1 MKRFLLFAILLNC
14 CVIVLSQQKQ
24 RKYELNF
31 NLSEFCIKT
40 DGALLSITTTK
51 DFPLYLEDRSIPAIP
66 YFPYRVLRPA
76 NMSAS
81 NYHVSYETELLYENV
96 DIEGNPAILPTN
108 VILSDKKSQS
118 KATKSSDK
126 PVIWGGDNNLYGYS
140 YGFFK
145 VSPFIYDSETKK
157 LFFIPR
163 ITITFNDL
171 EDSKSSDKQENTYN
185 QKKSEDIKAF
195 VLNSDELTTFYPQDN
210 PIPQKSMTSS
220 SDKTVY
226 NGTLDYLIITS
237 EALKNAFQPLKAWKI
252 KKGLRTDIVTMESI
266 DDYYAEYNYT
276 RQEKLKRYIY
286 LIHHWYNIKWVLLG
300 GDNSAVPIQF
310 CEIKT
315 NTSNGPVTTLTPCDM
330 YYGCLSTPCFN
341 WDSDGNGIIGE
352 FSDYMNLQQ
361 DVYVTRVPVSDIDS
375 VDNFVQKVINYE
387 TQPTT
392 PSHYEKML
400 FVGAKINENF
410 GSISDA
416 HYRSEAAYSQYVCS
430 NWVHGHKYLYDTG
443 SNISGYSS
451 ITPNN
456 FYNLVNDGYHFI
468 HNDTHGL
475 VSSWSFN
482 DTTSIYGNLNAE
494 SQTNSNPS
502 IFITSSCHSNAFDQS
517 CLSKALVCSSHGAIA
532 YFGSSRSGLYYSGTT
547 EIGPSLLYD
556 SYFFY
561 KLFTGFPSDGQYR
574 FGAVAAE
581 AKRQFADIAYSNET
595 NGYRYLQFAIN
606 PLGDPELPIYT
617 SRPYTF
623 SNISITT
630 NIANQVTV
638 STGGIDGCTI
648 ALVSAD
654 NGVSY
659 FDVAE
664 DVSSYTFTDVYAPCY
679 VTVTKHNYKAYTSN
693 LVHPTFRILGDAD
706 ICGTNVYSVKDVSY
720 GYTVTWSFANSS
732 SPNSSLLQQDTP
744 TYRQC
749 TISNPNSVHI
759 NEVLIATV
767 TKDGILYGTGSM
779 NVSTGASFSAYFEQP
794 GGTISGG
801 SIVYPH
807 ITNTIHDSQYIGAF
821 ELTQLQFTSTDFTD
835 CAFTFTGHA
844 PSEWYLVGN
853 TIYARFPSVGGTSK
867 QCIVEGHQQSGCKI
881 FKFYIT
887 VIPSSVLSNVNIA
900 DAVISASGSEYNITL
915 QKLRNTVDYDGFQ
928 FDVDLPSEWNL
939 SVANAT
945 TGAILY
951 RKRVKGA
958 STSFDTL
965 GWSPG
970 IYIIAYEI
978 NGKMNTKKIIVK

>member
-14 CVIVLSQQKQ
+14 CVVVLSQHKQ

-31 NLSEFCIKT
+31 NLSEFSIKT
-40 DGALLSITTTK
+40 DGGLLSITTTK

-66 YFPYRVLRPA
+66 YFPYSILRPA

-81 NYHVSYETELLYENV
+81 NHHVSYETELLYENV

-108 VILSDKKSQS
+108 MILSDKNSQS

-145 VSPFIYDSETKK
+145 VSPFIYDSETKR

-163 ITITFNDL
+163 VTITFNDL
-171 EDSKSSDKQENTYN
+171 EDNKSSDKQENAYN

-252 KKGLRTDIVTMESI
+252 KKGLRTEIVTVEEISNMYLSSN
-266 DDYYAEYNYT
+266 YNL
-276 RQEKLKRYIY
+276 QKKIKLY
-286 LIHHWYNIKWVLLG
+286 LQYEHLVHNLKWVLLG
-300 GDNSAVPIQF
+300 GDDTVVPIQY
-310 CEIKT
+310 CEAKCYFD
-315 NTSNGPVTTLTPCDM
+315 GELVTESTPCDL
-330 YYGCLSTPCFN
+330 YYSYVTLSNFD
-341 WDSDGNGIIGE
+341 WDYDGDGIVGE
-352 FSDYMNLQQ
+352 FTDKVNLQQ
-361 DVYVTRVPVSDIDS
+361 DLYVTRAPFSFVGDVH
-375 VDNFVQKVINYE
+375 NFVQKVINYE

-392 PSHYEKML
+392 LTHYKKML
-400 FVGAKINENF
+400 FVGAKLNDNF

-416 HYRSEAAYSQYVCS
+416 HYRSEAAYNQYVSS
-430 NWVHGHKYLYDTG
+430 NWIHGHKYLYDTG

-451 ITPNN
+451 ITPSN

-482 DTTSIYGNLNAE
+482 SSSSYGNSNAE
-494 SQTNSNPS
+494 SQTNSDPS
-502 IFITSSCHSNAFDQS
+502 IFITSSCHSNAFDQNS
-517 CLSKALVCSSHGAIA
+517 LSKALMRSSHGTVA
-532 YFGSSRSGLYYSGTT
+532 YFGSSRYGLYYSGTT

-561 KLFTGFPSDGQYR
+561 RLFSGYPNDGQYR

-581 AKRQFADIAYSNET
+581 AKRHFADHASSSET
-595 NGYRYLQFAIN
+595 DGYRYLQFAIN

-617 SRPYTF
+617 DGPYTF
-623 SNISITT
+623 SNISITR
-630 NIANQVTV
+630 NNANEVTV

-664 DVSSYTFTDVYAPCY
+664 DVSSYTFTDVFAPCY
-679 VTVTKHNYKAYTSN
+679 VTVTKHNFKAYTSN
-693 LVHPTFRILGDAD
+693 LVYPTFRILGDAD

-732 SPNSSLLQQDTP
+732 SPNCNLLQQDTP
-744 TYRQC
+744 SYRQC

-767 TKDGILYGTGSM
+767 TKNGILYGTGSM
-779 NVSTGASFSAYFEQP
+779 IVSTGASFSAYFEQP
-794 GGTISGG
+794 GGTINGG

-807 ITNTIHDSQYIGAF
+807 ITNAIHDSQHIGAF

-835 CAFTFTGHA
+835 CTFTFTGHA

-853 TIYARFPSVGGTSK
+853 TIYARFPSVGGTAK
-867 QCIVEGHQQSGCKI
+867 QCTVEGRQQSGCKI
-881 FKFYIT
+881 FKYYIT
-887 VIPSSVLSNVNIA
+887 VIPSSALSNMNIA
-900 DAVISASGSEYNITL
+900 DAIISASGSVYNITL

-945 TGAILY
+945 TGTTMY
-951 RKRVKGA
+951 RKRVKGT
-958 STSFDTL
+958 STSFDTS

-970 IYIIAYEI
+970 IYIVAYEI
-978 NGKMNTKKIIVK
+978 NGKMNTKKIVIK

>member
-1 MKRFLLFAILLNC
+1 MKRFILFAILLNC
-14 CVIVLSQQKQ
+14 CVVVLSQQKQ

-31 NLSEFCIKT
+31 NLSEFSIKT
-40 DGALLSITTTK
+40 DGGLLSITTTK

-66 YFPYRVLRPA
+66 YFPYRILRPA
-76 NMSAS
+76 NLSAS
-81 NYHVSYETELLYENV
+81 NYNVSYEAELLYENV

-108 VILSDKKSQS
+108 MILSDKKSPV

-145 VSPFIYDSETKK
+145 VSPFIYDNETKK

-163 ITITFNDL
+163 VTITFNDL
-171 EDSKSSDKQENTYN
+171 EDNKSSDKQENTYN

-195 VLNSDELTTFYPQDN
+195 VLNSDELTAFYPQDN
-210 PIPQKSMTSS
+210 SIPQKSMTSS
-220 SDKTVY
+220 SNKTVY

-252 KKGLRTDIVTMESI
+252 KKGLRTEIVTVEEISNMYLSSN
-266 DDYYAEYNYT
+266 YNL
-276 RQEKLKRYIY
+276 QKKIKLY
-286 LIHHWYNIKWVLLG
+286 LQYEHFVHDLKWVLLG
-300 GDNSAVPIQF
+300 GDGSVVPIQY
-310 CEIKT
+310 CEAKCYFD
-315 NTSNGPVTTLTPCDM
+315 GELVTESTPCDL
-330 YYGCLSTPCFN
+330 YYSYVTLSNFD
-341 WDSDGNGIIGE
+341 WDYDGDGIVGE
-352 FSDYMNLQQ
+352 FTDKVNLQQ
-361 DVYVTRVPVSDIDS
+361 DLYVTRAPFSYVGDVH
-375 VDNFVQKVINYE
+375 NFVQKVINYE
-387 TQPTT
+387 TCPTGLA
-392 PSHYEKML
+392 HYKKML
-400 FVGAKINENF
+400 FVGAKLYDNV
-410 GSISDA
+410 GAISDA
-416 HYRSEAAYSQYVCS
+416 HYNSEVLYNQYVS
-430 NWVHGHKYLYDTG
+430 SYWPYGHKYLYDTG
-443 SNISGYSS
+443 SNISGYSN
-451 ITPNN
+451 ITSDN
-456 FYNLVNDGYHFI
+456 FSCLVNDGYHFI
-468 HNDTHGL
+468 HIDTHASINELEFG
-475 VSSWSFN
+475 SSSY
-482 DTTSIYGNLNAE
+482 TITNAAN
-494 SQTNSNPS
+494 QTNVEPS
-502 IFITSSCHSNAFDQS
+502 LFITSSCQTNAFDQG
-517 CLSKALVCSSHGAIA
+517 CLSKVLMRSSHGAIA
-532 YFGSSRSGLYYSGTT
+532 YFGSSRDGIHYSSPTI
-547 EIGPSLLYD
+547 IGKSLQYN
-556 SYFFY
+556 SYFFNR
-561 KLFTGFPSDGQYR
+561 LLTGYPSDGQYR

-581 AKRQFADIAYSNET
+581 AKRQFANQANSSET
-595 NGYRYLQFAIN
+595 DGYRYLQFAIN

-617 SRPYTF
+617 DGPYTF

-664 DVSSYTFTDVYAPCY
+664 DVSSYTFTDVFAPCY

-693 LVHPTFRILGDAD
+693 LVHPTFKILGDAD

-807 ITNTIHDSQYIGAF
+807 ITNTIHDSQHIGAF

-945 TGAILY
+945 TGTTMY
-951 RKRVKGA
+951 RKRVKGT
-958 STSFDTL
+958 STSFDTS